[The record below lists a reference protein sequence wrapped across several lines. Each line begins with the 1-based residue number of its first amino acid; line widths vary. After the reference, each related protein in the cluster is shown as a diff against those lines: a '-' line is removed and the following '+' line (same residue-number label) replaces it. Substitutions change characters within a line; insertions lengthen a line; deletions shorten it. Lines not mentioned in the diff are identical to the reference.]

1 MKKLFGWGVATIL
14 LGYAAYGSAQQVRSI
29 SAADKKAGAEAHP
42 QLLAEFGGAY
52 TAGTASN
59 YVTTVG
65 RKIAVQSGLANSQ
78 SEFTITLLNSPVNNA
93 FAIPGGYVYTT
104 RQLVA
109 LMNDEA
115 ELASVLG
122 HEVGHV
128 AARHSAKRQA
138 AAQRNSILGAILG
151 LGIGAVAGDSGLG
164 QLLQQGTGQAVQLLT
179 LRYSR
184 KQEYEADD
192 LGVRYLYSAGYDTL
206 ASSTMLASLAAQT
219 SLDARV
225 QAGNND
231 ARNLPEWA
239 STHPDPA
246 GRVVRA
252 RQKAEQAGGTG
263 RLRNRDTF
271 LNAIDGLIY
280 GDDPKQGVVE
290 GSTFR
295 HPQLRIAFSA
305 PQGFAIANGTSAVS
319 VSGSGGQAQF
329 SGGKLS
335 GSLSSYIDNVY
346 RQLGGQGSVG
356 QVQTTRINGVEAG
369 YAVTRAQTNQGQ
381 VDVGVMAYQMGDGTA
396 YHFVTLAPA
405 GRGFGPFSTMV
416 QSFKRLTPAEAS
428 AIRTRRVD
436 VVAVK
441 AGETVQSMA
450 QRMAYSDMK
459 VERFMTLNALTANSR
474 LNAGQRVKLIVWG

>member
-1 MKKLFGWGVATIL
+1 MKKVLGWGVAAVL
-14 LGYAAYGSAQQVRSI
+14 LGYGAYASAEQVRSI
-29 SAADKKAGAEAHP
+29 SAADKKMGAEAHP

-52 TAGTASN
+52 PNGGAVN
-59 YVTTVG
+59 YVTSVG
-65 RKIAVQSGLANSQ
+65 RKIAIQSGLANSQ

-138 AAQRNSILGAILG
+138 AAQRNSILGALLG
-151 LGIGAVAGDSGLG
+151 IGIGAVAGDSGLG

-219 SLDARV
+219 SLDARS
-225 QAGNND
+225 QGSD

-252 RQKAEQAGGTG
+252 RQKAQAAGGTG
-263 RLRNRDTF
+263 RTRNRDIF
-271 LNAIDGLIY
+271 LNAIDGLLY
-280 GDDPKQGVVE
+280 GDDPKQGVVS
-290 GSTFR
+290 GSDFR
-295 HPQLRIAFSA
+295 HPDLRIAFTA

-346 RQLGGQGSVG
+346 RQLGGQGNVG
-356 QVQTTRINGVEAG
+356 EVQTTRVNGVDAA
-369 YAVTRAQTNQGQ
+369 YTVTRAQTKQGQ
-381 VDVGVMAYQMGDGTA
+381 VDVGVIAYQMGDGSA
-396 YHFVTLAPA
+396 YHFVTLSPA
-405 GRGFGPFSTMV
+405 GRGFGSFSSMV

-428 AIRTRRVD
+428 AIRARRVD
-436 VVAVK
+436 VVTVK
-441 AGETVQSMA
+441 AGDTVQSLA
-450 QRMAYSDMK
+450 NRMAYDNLK
-459 VERFMTLNALTANSR
+459 LERFLTLNAFDANAR
-474 LNAGQRVKLIVWG
+474 LSPGQRVKLIVWG